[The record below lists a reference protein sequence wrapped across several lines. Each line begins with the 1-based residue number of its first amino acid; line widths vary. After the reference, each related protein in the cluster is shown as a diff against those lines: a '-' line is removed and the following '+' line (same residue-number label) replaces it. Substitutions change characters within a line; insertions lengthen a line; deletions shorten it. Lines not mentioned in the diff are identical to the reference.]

1 MYLTSGKL
9 KGGLLMKKAMVVG
22 ASGGMGYALVME
34 LISRGVEV
42 VAFARGKE
50 KLTRLFGGM
59 ERVTINPGDAENQDQ
74 LIHASKGSD
83 IIFHAMNLP
92 YEEWKHT
99 LMTITGNIILAA
111 EQNNARLAVVDNIYA
126 YGRSGGEKLTE
137 ESEKHPHTRKGKL
150 RLQMDQMIKQSSV
163 PALICHFP
171 DFYGPNAT
179 NTYIHFTLE
188 QLLTKKKA
196 GFVGPRNVAREFI
209 YTKDGAKAMVELA
222 CHEEAFG
229 HNWNI
234 PGVAPI
240 TGNEVDQI
248 LKRQLGKD
256 KGLYYISKSMFA
268 VYALFAGKG
277 MREALEMQYI
287 NSEPTILS
295 GGKLDG
301 LLGKRQHTSYE
312 QGIAET
318 IAYMRM

>member
-1 MYLTSGKL
+1 
-9 KGGLLMKKAMVVG
+9 MKKAMVVG

-34 LISRGVEV
+34 LVSRGIEV

-50 KLTRLFGGM
+50 KLTSLFGDQ
-59 ERVTINPGDAENQDQ
+59 ELVTIHTGNAEDKEQ

-83 IIFHAMNLP
+83 IIFHGMNLP
-92 YEEWKHT
+92 YEEWKNK
-99 LMTITGNIILAA
+99 LSTITGNIIFAA

-126 YGRSGGEKLTE
+126 YGRSGGAMLTE
-137 ESEKHPHTRKGKL
+137 DREKHPHTRKGKV
-150 RLQMDQMIKQSSV
+150 RLEVERMIKQASV

-188 QLLTKKKA
+188 QLLKKKKA
-196 GFVGPRNVAREFI
+196 GFVGPKNVAREFI
-209 YTKDGAKAMVELA
+209 YTMDGAKAMVDLTSRD
-222 CHEEAFG
+222 EAYG

-234 PGVAPI
+234 PAVAPI
-240 TGNEVDQI
+240 TGNEIEKI
-248 LKRQLGKD
+248 LKRQLGEE
-256 KGLYYISKSMFA
+256 KGLYSISKLMFA
-268 VYALFAGKG
+268 VFSLFAGKG

-295 GGKLDG
+295 GEKIDG
-301 LLGKRQHTSYE
+301 FMGKRQHTSYE

-318 IAYMRM
+318 IAFMRG

>member
-1 MYLTSGKL
+1 
-9 KGGLLMKKAMVVG
+9 MKKAMVVG

-34 LISRGVEV
+34 LVSKGVEV

-50 KLTRLFGGM
+50 KLTRLFGSI
-59 ERVTINPGDAENQDQ
+59 ERVTIETGDAENKDQ
-74 LIHASKGSD
+74 LIHAAKGSD

-92 YEEWKHT
+92 YEEWKDK
-99 LMTITGNIILAA
+99 LRIITGNIILTA
-111 EQNNARLAVVDNIYA
+111 ERHSARLAVVDNIYA

-137 ESEKHPHTRKGKL
+137 DQEKHPHTRKGKL
-150 RLQMDQMIKQSSV
+150 RLEMIQMIKQSSV

-188 QLLTKKKA
+188 QLLKKKKA

-209 YTKDGAKAMVELA
+209 YTKDGAKALVELA
-222 CHEEAFG
+222 YHEEAFG
-229 HNWNI
+229 HKWNI

-240 TGNEVDQI
+240 TGNEVEQI
-248 LKRQLGKD
+248 LKSQLGEEKE
-256 KGLYYISKSMFA
+256 LYYISKSMFA

-295 GGKLDG
+295 GEKIDG
-301 LLGKRQHTSYE
+301 FMGKRQHTSYE

-318 IAYMRM
+318 IAFMRR

>member
-1 MYLTSGKL
+1 ME
-9 KGGLLMKKAMVVG
+9 KAMVVG

-59 ERVTINPGDAENQDQ
+59 ETVKIKPGDAENKDQ
-74 LIHASKGSD
+74 LIHAAKGSD

-92 YEEWKHT
+92 YEEWKHK
-99 LMTITGNIILAA
+99 LSTITGNIILAA

-137 ESEKHPHTRKGKL
+137 DREKHPHTRKGKL
-150 RLQMDQMIKQSSV
+150 RLEMDQLIKQSSV

-188 QLLTKKKA
+188 QLLKKKKA
-196 GFVGPRNVAREFI
+196 GFVGPKNVVREFM
-209 YTKDGAKAMVELA
+209 YTTDGAKAMVDLA
-222 CHEEAFG
+222 SHDEAYG
-229 HNWNI
+229 QNWNI
-234 PGVAPI
+234 PAVAPI
-240 TGNEVDQI
+240 TGNEVEQI
-248 LKRQLGKD
+248 LKRQLGEE
-256 KGLYYISKSMFA
+256 KGLYSISKTMFA
-268 VYALFAGKG
+268 VFSLFAGKG

-295 GGKLDG
+295 GEKVDG

-318 IAYMRM
+318 IAFMRG